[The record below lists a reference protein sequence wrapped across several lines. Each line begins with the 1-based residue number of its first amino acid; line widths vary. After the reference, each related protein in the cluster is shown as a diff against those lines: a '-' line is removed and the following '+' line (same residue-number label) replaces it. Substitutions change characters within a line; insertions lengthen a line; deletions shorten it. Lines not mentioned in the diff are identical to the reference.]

1 MLKLAMSL
9 DRLGQRDAACQAYSE
24 LGARYPN
31 PPQHVR
37 DRVKSERQ
45 RVGCR

>member
-24 LGARYPN
+24 LGVRYPS
-31 PPQHVR
+31 PPAHVR
-37 DRVKSERQ
+37 DRVQSERQ